1 MARRENIAGL
11 PFPLICSGW
20 WTRAYQERKRDIGR
34 HGPARN
40 NKAATICRRFFR
52 SYQLVI
58 LYSATGCCTSLLCIQ
73 AVLQLPPIRR
83 LPAPVP
89 RAPYVTACNRQR
101 AFSIEE
107 LDVFQC
113 LSNDMTIEE
122 EADHLDIS
130 ASTVKARLK
139 TARDRYGV
147 KTNTWLVANALR
159 ANLIS

>member
-1 MARRENIAGL
+1 M
-11 PFPLICSGW
+11 
-20 WTRAYQERKRDIGR
+20 
-34 HGPARN
+34 
-40 NKAATICRRFFR
+40 
-52 SYQLVI
+52 
-58 LYSATGCCTSLLCIQ
+58 
-73 AVLQLPPIRR
+73 
-83 LPAPVP
+83 P